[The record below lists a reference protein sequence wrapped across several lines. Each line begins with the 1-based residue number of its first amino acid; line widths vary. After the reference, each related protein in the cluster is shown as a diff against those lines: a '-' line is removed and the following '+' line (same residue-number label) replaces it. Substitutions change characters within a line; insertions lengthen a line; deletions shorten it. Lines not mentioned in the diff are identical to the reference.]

1 MKKYGAENFVI
12 EQLEECSSEIVNDR
26 EKYWIEFLG
35 SYKYGYNATLGGDGT
50 QYADYDLILSL
61 YKENKT
67 FEQIVELTSYDRKT
81 IARALTQK
89 GILKEERQKN
99 NVAHISKAVAK
110 LDPKTEEILEVYSSA
125 AEAERYNGNTK
136 HISDVC
142 NGKRKTCKGFKW
154 KYI

>member
-1 MKKYGAENFVI
+1 MKKYGTENFVI

-35 SYKYGYNATLGGDGT
+35 SYKYGYNATLGGDGA

-89 GILKEERQKN
+89 GISKEERQKN